1 MPLSDDLIKRTRHS
15 VKNYKDKVRIL
26 KLKGVSASAFQKV
39 GSAKDLI
46 KAYGDD
52 PKGLRKRL
60 KELDEFSTKGKVY
73 KTKGGLNLTPTVKAY
88 KNREIRR
95 SQRFEQELTAKA
107 EKAGL
112 TTTQYHLTRVERLMT
127 PIHKLD
133 ASNVRSTNYAIT
145 SPEYQRLQD
154 KVAVENFMKGINF
167 GLGGMDNSVFHD
179 PNLEKRLKSRLSRLT
194 EDELVDLMETNQTVK
209 TLMNY
214 YREKDKLKK
223 GTKTDSETVYFSF
236 GSVDELLE
244 QLDADLSNIIR
255 HYKRLRK

>member
-26 KLKGVSASAFQKV
+26 KLKGVSTSAFQKV

-46 KAYGDD
+46 KAYGED

-73 KTKGGLNLTPTVKAY
+73 KTKGGLNLTKTVKTY

-95 SQRFEQELTAKA
+95 SQKLEQALTAKA

-112 TTTQYHLTRVERLMT
+112 TTADYHLTRAERLMQR
-127 PIHKLD
+127 IENVESSK
-133 ASNVRSTNYAIT
+133 VRSLNYAIS
-145 SPEYQRLQD
+145 SPEFQRLQK
-154 KVAVENFMKGINF
+154 KVAVDNFMKGINF
-167 GLGGMDNSVFHD
+167 GLGGMDNSTFHD
-179 PNLEKRLKSRLSRLT
+179 PNLEKRLRNRLARLT
-194 EDELVDLMETNQTVK
+194 EDELIDLMETNNTVK

-214 YREKDKLKK
+214 YREKDKL
-223 GTKTDSETVYFSF
+223 TDDNEAVYFSG
-236 GSVDELLE
+236 GSMDELLE
-244 QLDADLSNIIR
+244 QLDADLPNIIR
-255 HYKRLRK
+255 RYKRLRK

>member
-46 KAYGDD
+46 KAYGND

-88 KNREIRR
+88 KNREIKR

-112 TTTQYHLTRVERLMT
+112 TTAQYHLTRAERLLT

-133 ASNVRSTNYAIT
+133 VSKVRSTNYAIT
-145 SPEYQRLQD
+145 SPEFQRLQK
-154 KVAVENFMKGINF
+154 KVAVDNFMKGINF
-167 GLGGMDNSVFHD
+167 GLGGMDNSTFHD

-194 EDELVDLMETNQTVK
+194 EDELIDLMETNNTVK

-214 YREKDKLKK
+214 YREKDKLKE
-223 GTKTDSETVYFSF
+223 DNETVYFSG
-236 GSVDELLE
+236 GSMDELLE
-244 QLDADLSNIIR
+244 QLDADLPNIIR
-255 HYKRLRK
+255 RYKRLRK